1 MRYNELGETGMKVSH
16 FSLGGAAFSHIYEG
30 KELGA
35 DTRDAA
41 MWCQLHGDITLALKG
56 IPRDSYFIGSKVGR
70 YDKAVDKMFDFSAEK
85 TEAGVDS
92 TLSRLGLEY
101 IHDCT
106 FAPDPSVILRETLP
120 ALARAVRD
128 GKARYIGL
136 ADYDIELMKE
146 LVEESEVRVSTEQK
160 VEIARLATWFSCSQP
175 GVDTNV
181 CGFYTDEQLR
191 DTLDVFNNGLTEH
204 EKNVLQHVQT
214 SSVELQLNNML
225 VSKYLD

>member
-1 MRYNELGETGMKVSH
+1 RLRR
-16 FSLGGAAFSHIYEG
+16 G
-30 KELGA
+30 KERGA

-70 YDKAVDKMFDFSAEK
+70 YDKAVDKMFDFTAEK
-85 TEAGVDS
+85 TEAG
-92 TLSRLGLEY
+92 

-106 FAPDPSVILRETLP
+106 FAPDPSVLLRETLP

-160 VEIARLATWFSCSQP
+160 VEIARLATWFSSSQP

-181 CGFYTDEQLR
+181 CGFYTEEQLR

-214 SSVELQLNNML
+214 SSVELQLS
-225 VSKYLD
+225 SK